1 MTTTYF
7 YFVNGE
13 EFETTEVFGPVW
25 KAAKAYAAECHC
37 PITRAVVKET
47 RNGEEIRY
55 EFYAKGGCFLDDR
68 YYEPDRVAIL

>member
-25 KAAKAYAAECHC
+25 KAAKA
-37 PITRAVVKET
+37 
-47 RNGEEIRY
+47 
-55 EFYAKGGCFLDDR
+55 
-68 YYEPDRVAIL
+68 